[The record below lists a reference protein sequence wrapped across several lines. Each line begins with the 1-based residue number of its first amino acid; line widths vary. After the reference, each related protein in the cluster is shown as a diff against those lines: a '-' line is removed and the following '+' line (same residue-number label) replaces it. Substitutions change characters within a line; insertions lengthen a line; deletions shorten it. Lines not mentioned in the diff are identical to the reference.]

1 MVRLIGVGVKALS
14 MASYGRLDIYWPDG
28 NFQSFMLERSTV
40 TVGRADGNTIVL
52 DTDTLSRYHFSI
64 LHKNNTVSIMD
75 MGSANGT
82 FVDGV
87 RLPANQAQVLSG
99 VEEITVGHLRIVF
112 HPAVNDKTMPTP
124 AFTEDTHRVERP
136 DAGCLL
142 ALDVISLD
150 VWPASSSSAE
160 LQITNTGKEVRRFLV
175 NVSGPQEKWVRVSRP
190 DLDIYPGETA
200 RVLINVKPPRH
211 PEIAPGT
218 QPLTLRVVPVDK
230 NELTAEITMQIHVRG
245 YSGLGTALANPHVVP
260 GEPLRLY
267 VQNQGN
273 EPLPLRV
280 TGFDP
285 SGGRLHFQLPDGP
298 LVLAP
303 GQRLQV
309 RGEIHPTQ
317 RPLVGGGGDIPFH
330 LHIRSQ
336 NAAGFLAVLEGKVA
350 VRPRLPVTMA
360 GALALAGLMLVIVLG
375 LAGVLLISLLNPAE
389 PVLRSFSVSEAQVP
403 QGEDLVLNWES
414 ENISTLSMR
423 INDAAPI
430 MLDPNQTSY
439 NLPTAGIPTG
449 PLAVQIIGENRG
461 KTTTLRTEVEVF
473 RPAVIASFTVNPQQ
487 LVNNVVS
494 SLNVTWDVPGA
505 TAVRIRGLEDFAS
518 IANTNA
524 QQLKPSYDAQGQLN
538 NIVVIP
544 SKPVSLVLEADDE
557 RGETTIQSI
566 ELPLIQPECTATVDA
581 PLRDGPDTLYPTSFT
596 IPRGSIITAERR
608 DSDGAWLRVLLPD
621 GRTGWALLASFEC
634 APTFNPADLQADTD
648 ITPLPTRAVNTTP
661 VTTPPANVTPLPTA
675 IPGTRAPTPQRP
687 IGPTPTRGSQG

>member
-1 MVRLIGVGVKALS
+1 
-14 MASYGRLDIYWPDG
+14 MASYGRLDVYWPDG

-112 HPAVNDKTMPTP
+112 HPASNEKTLPSP
-124 AFTEDTHRVERP
+124 ALSEDTHRVERP

-175 NVSGPQEKWVRVSRP
+175 NVSGTQEKWVRVSRP
-190 DLDIYPGETA
+190 DLDIYPAETA

-211 PEIAPGT
+211 PDVTPGV

-230 NELTAEITMQIHVRG
+230 NELTAEITMQIHIRS
-245 YSGLGTALANPHVVP
+245 YSGLGTALANPHVEA

-273 EPLPLRV
+273 EVLPLRV

-285 SGGRLHFQLPDGP
+285 GGGRVRFQLPDGP
-298 LVLAP
+298 LMLAP

-309 RGEIHPTQ
+309 RGEIYPLQ
-317 RPLVGGGGDIPFH
+317 RPLMGGGSDIPFH

-336 NAAGFLAVLEGKVA
+336 NSAAFLAVLEGKVS
-350 VRPRLPVTMA
+350 VRPRLPVSMV
-360 GALALAGLMLVIVLG
+360 GALAIALVMGVVVIG
-375 LAGVLLISLLNPAE
+375 LAGMLLMSLFKAAE
-389 PVLRSFSVSEAQVP
+389 PTLKSFSVSQSEVP
-403 QGEDLVLNWES
+403 QGEDLILTWES
-414 ENISTLSMR
+414 QNVSTLSMR
-423 INDAAPI
+423 VNDSAPI
-430 MLDPNQTSY
+430 LLDPNQTQY
-439 NLPTAGIPTG
+439 VLKTASLSGRVPIEIT
-449 PLAVQIIGENRG
+449 GENRG
-461 KTTTLRTEVEVF
+461 KTATLNTEVLVYK
-473 RPAVIASFTVNPQQ
+473 AATIATFTVSPQQ
-487 LVNNVVS
+487 LVNNVVAS
-494 SLNVTWDVPGA
+494 VNVTWDVPGA
-505 TAVRIRGLEDFAS
+505 TAVRITGLEAFAAT
-518 IANTNA
+518 ANSNA
-524 QQLKPSYDAQGQLN
+524 EQFKTVYEAKSQLN

-544 SKPVSLVLEADDE
+544 NQPLSILLEADDE
-557 RGETTIQSI
+557 RGKTTKQSI
-566 ELPLIQPECTATVDA
+566 EIPLIQPECTATVDA
-581 PLRDGPDTLYPTSFT
+581 PLRDGPDANYTSASV
-596 IPRGSIITAERR
+596 IPQGSKITAERR
-608 DSDGAWLRVLLPD
+608 NSDGAWLRVLLPD
-621 GRTGWALLASFEC
+621 GRNGWVLLASFSC
-634 APTFNPADLQADTD
+634 SPTFNPSDLQADIS
-648 ITPLPTRAVNTTP
+648 ITPLPTVPVNSTLIVTP
-661 VTTPPANVTPLPTA
+661 VANVTALPTA
-675 IPGTRAPTPQRP
+675 IPSTRLPPTQTPRPPAPATLV
-687 IGPTPTRGSQG
+687 PTRRP

>member
-1 MVRLIGVGVKALS
+1 

-40 TVGRADGNTIVL
+40 TVGRADGNTVVL

-64 LHKNNTVSIMD
+64 LHKNSTVSIMD

-87 RLPANQAQVLSG
+87 RLPANQAQVLLG

-112 HPAVNDKTMPTP
+112 HPATNDKTMPSP
-124 AFTEDTHRVERP
+124 AFIEDTHRVERP
-136 DAGCLL
+136 DAGCEL

-175 NVSGPQEKWVRVSRP
+175 NVSGPQEKWIRVSRP
-190 DLDIYPGETA
+190 DLDIYPGEVA

-211 PEIAPGT
+211 PDVTPGI

-230 NELTAEITMQIHVRG
+230 NELTAEITMQIHIRG
-245 YSGLGTALANPHVVP
+245 YSGLGTALANPHVEP

-273 EPLPLRV
+273 EVLPLRV

-285 SGGRLHFQLPDGP
+285 SGGRLQFHLPDGP
-298 LVLAP
+298 LMLAP

-309 RGEIHPTQ
+309 RGEIHPLQ

-336 NAAGFLAVLEGKVA
+336 NSASFLAVLEGKVS
-350 VRPRLPVTMA
+350 VRPRLPVSMA
-360 GALALAGLMLVIVLG
+360 GALALAGLMLVIVAG
-375 LAGVLLISLLNPAE
+375 LAGMLLISVLNPAE
-389 PVLRSFSVSEAQVP
+389 PTLTSFSVSQPEVP

-414 ENISTLSMR
+414 DNISTLR
-423 INDAAPI
+423 LRVNEAAPI

-439 NLPTAGIPTG
+439 NLPTAGIASG
-449 PLAVQIIGENRG
+449 PLAVEIIGENRG
-461 KTTTLRTEVEVF
+461 KEATLRTEVRVY
-473 RPAVIASFTVNPQQ
+473 RPAIIATFTVNPQQ

-494 SLNVTWDVPGA
+494 SLNVVWDVPGA
-505 TAVRIRGLEDFAS
+505 TAVRILGLEAFEATAS
-518 IANTNA
+518 SNTD
-524 QQLKPSYDAQGQLN
+524 QLKPVYDATGRLN
-538 NIVVIP
+538 NIVVNP
-544 SKPVSLVLEADDE
+544 SAPISVILEADDE

-581 PLRDGPDTLYPTSFT
+581 PLRDGPDTLYPSTFT
-596 IPRGSIITAERR
+596 ILSGSKINAERR
-608 DSDGAWLRVLLPD
+608 NSDGAWLRVLLPD
-621 GRTGWALLASFEC
+621 GRNGWALLASFEC
-634 APTFNPADLQADTD
+634 SPTFNPADLQTD
-648 ITPLPTRAVNTTP
+648 VELTP
-661 VTTPPANVTPLPTA
+661 VPTTSGNTAPVTPAANVTPLPTA

-687 IGPTPTRGSQG
+687 IGPTPSGGTQG